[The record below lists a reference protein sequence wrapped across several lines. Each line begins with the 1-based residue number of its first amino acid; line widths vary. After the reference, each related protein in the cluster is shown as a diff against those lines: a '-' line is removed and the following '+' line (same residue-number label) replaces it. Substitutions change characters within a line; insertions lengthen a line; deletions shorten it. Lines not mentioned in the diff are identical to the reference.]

1 MKFAMNDFDKNR
13 IVNFVFVLIVSIWGL
28 ALKKFDFSDSNRTLF
43 QRLIIETVAP
53 IQEGFTSTKGFFQTL
68 ADNYLY
74 IVNTRK
80 ENKVLKKQI
89 EDLNEIIFQYEGVKK
104 ENNRLKE
111 LLKFGEEIKYE
122 KVLAQVIGW
131 DSSGEF
137 QTLRINKGLN
147 DGIVRKSAVIT
158 SQGLVGI
165 VQSVSANYSDII
177 TILDFNNKVD
187 VILDRTRAHGILQ
200 GNANQICNLNYV
212 VRSESVEIGDVV
224 ITSGLGTIYP
234 KGIRIGTVVD
244 VENSKYALTQDIL
257 VKPFVDFNKIEEVV
271 VLTTSMNTG
280 GEKMDVDGEKK

>member
-1 MKFAMNDFDKNR
+1 MNDFDKNR